1 MNLSLRQF
9 AGWSLIICPILIH
22 VFFGTYYGFGDNE
35 NASAFLTEAT
45 NNMFLS
51 RILLTAGNVS
61 MLFIAIAIILISHSY
76 ASDSKNPLF
85 ARITGI
91 LFLAF
96 IAGMHSLDL
105 ELRAL
110 NYFNENKVDEALTAW
125 SLTQGSSGAFNLILG
140 LGLIFFGRAI
150 RETKSKIQPNILLNI
165 ISFGMLIFGIIQI
178 INILEIKELE
188 ILGFLG
194 WFGTWISVMIFGIS
208 LIRNYSASA
217 KK

>member
-178 INILEIKELE
+178 INILEI
-188 ILGFLG
+188 
-194 WFGTWISVMIFGIS
+194 
-208 LIRNYSASA
+208 
-217 KK
+217 

>member
-1 MNLSLRQF
+1 
-9 AGWSLIICPILIH
+9 
-22 VFFGTYYGFGDNE
+22 
-35 NASAFLTEAT
+35 
-45 NNMFLS
+45 
-51 RILLTAGNVS
+51 
-61 MLFIAIAIILISHSY
+61 
-76 ASDSKNPLF
+76 
-85 ARITGI
+85 
-91 LFLAF
+91 
-96 IAGMHSLDL
+96 MHSLDL

-194 WFGTWISVMIFGIS
+194 WFGTWIIVMIFGIS
-208 LIRNYSASA
+208 LIRNSSASA